1 MGQEEFTYFCFR
13 TSKYWDSVYEV
24 FDFKDKATYDL
35 KELTI
40 EECISNKKYF
50 YWMSSTA
57 FNYVRKNFPEIIKA
71 KHACGPG
78 NTYKEIKKIIKNPDQ
93 LTIAL
98 SYNSWR
104 ENLLNDS

>member
-1 MGQEEFTYFCFR
+1 
-13 TSKYWDSVYEV
+13 
-24 FDFKDKATYDL
+24 
-35 KELTI
+35 
-40 EECISNKKYF
+40 
-50 YWMSSTA
+50 MSSTA
-57 FNYVRKNFPEIIKA
+57 FNYVRKNFPEIVKA

-93 LTIAL
+93 LTIAI